1 MFEGVREEPVPPPP
15 DRVERVEVEVAVGS
29 LAVAPGDEL
38 SSEPATDLMG
48 VTVCVVTGAFTGAE
62 KVGILAMPV
71 GLGVQKLLVT
81 PQK

>member
-1 MFEGVREEPVPPPP
+1 MFCPPPV
-15 DRVERVEVEVAVGS
+15 RVDRVEVEVAVG
-29 LAVAPGDEL
+29 LLTVPPGDEI
-38 SSEPATDLMG
+38 SSEPAAEVTG
-48 VTVCVVTGAFTGAE
+48 VAVRVVTGASTGPE